1 MQATIMS
8 GWKGFLM
15 SKFKSYDDLR
25 IKVVQS
31 TKHPREII
39 ALACNLTQKQSIEI
53 NISEITAVKLVEYL
67 FKANHTSPFEHC
79 YITFLLENISRSFL
93 AQITRHRIGSFT
105 SASQHYQ
112 KYDSYPNVLDPR
124 MVSMDA
130 VVKFLDKADDLFGL
144 RVGHKSTLQPGRL
157 HGPDRIVEHVAAAQ
171 QFLSSRSVQNN
182 ARVYLGGHG
191 KSNARSN
198 SRCRCH
204 TK

>member
-79 YITFLLENISRSFL
+79 YITFLLENISLTPF
-93 AQITRHRIGSFT
+93 
-105 SASQHYQ
+105 
-112 KYDSYPNVLDPR
+112 
-124 MVSMDA
+124 
-130 VVKFLDKADDLFGL
+130 KFLT
-144 RVGHKSTLQPGRL
+144 TLTL
-157 HGPDRIVEHVAAAQ
+157 TALNLEK
-171 QFLSSRSVQNN
+171 L
-182 ARVYLGGHG
+182 
-191 KSNARSN
+191 
-198 SRCRCH
+198 
-204 TK
+204 